1 MEQCIK
7 GMKWND
13 KGIKWNNVYNFFA
26 LILLKIKNITTNIP
40 NGIIRFFEKTINNSM
55 FNLKKY

>member
-1 MEQCIK
+1 MYI
-7 GMKWND
+7 
-13 KGIKWNNVYNFFA
+13 IFFA
-26 LILLKIKNITTNIP
+26 LILLKIKNINANIP